1 MGQDT
6 SAGCVQQD
14 TSAGYIEQGTSAGCM
29 QQNTSAGCI
38 QKERQGKSSR
48 RKHTIIDEWES
59 QKTVQQTRGKE
70 MSENC
75 YGPQDGK
82 ERH

>member
-6 SAGCVQQD
+6 SAG
-14 TSAGYIEQGTSAGCM
+14 Y
-29 QQNTSAGCI
+29 I

-48 RKHTIIDEWES
+48 RKHTIVDQRES
-59 QKTVQQTRGKE
+59 QKTDQQTRGKE
-70 MSENC
+70 MSENSL
-75 YGPQDGK
+75 GPQEGK